1 MSGRLSLKLIV
12 ALVGTLGLV
21 FGFFGYQL
29 VELHRRDLEQ
39 VTFEA
44 ADRISDSIKHSI
56 LYSMQLNHR
65 EHIYHT
71 IQTMGREPGIN
82 KIRIFNEVGR
92 ISFSSDVGEIGR
104 YVDTQAEACFACHA
118 QEEPLTRLDRPDR
131 MRIYFDQGHRTL
143 GLINA
148 IENEPGCY
156 NAVCHAHT
164 ADQRILGVLDVTMS
178 LDQVDQT
185 IYLGR
190 NLMVAQL
197 LSAMAAISVV
207 LGGLAWFV
215 VHRPV
220 RQLMIGTER
229 VAAGDLDY
237 RIPVSSRDEMGAL
250 GGSFNRMTEQLGQAR
265 GELTDWAATL
275 ETRVEEKTS
284 ALREAHRQMLQVE
297 RMASMGKLA
306 AIVAHEINNPLA
318 GILTSVR
325 LVLKRLRGRELEKEL
340 GEDMV
345 EHLEMVA
352 QETSRCGDIVKNLLQ
367 FSRPRGGERRP
378 EDINRLIRDSVRLV
392 QHKLNLMNVETQL
405 ELDEGLPEV
414 VCDGPGIRQVLVAVL
429 INACEAIGPSDGLI
443 VVGSRRLEEEEKVAI
458 WVEDNGCGMDER
470 TQRRMFEPFFTT
482 KEEVRGVGLGMSVVS
497 GIVSGHDGE
506 VRVHSKL
513 GEGTRI
519 AVALP
524 LVGRI
529 VEAGADFDGEAEDG
543 GRAEPS
549 DGARAERPAE
559 GVRWQ

>member
-1 MSGRLSLKLIV
+1 MAGRLSLKLIV

-71 IQTMGREPGIN
+71 IQTVGREPGIN
-82 KIRIFNEVGR
+82 KIRIFNEVGQ

-104 YVDTQAEACFACHA
+104 HVDTQAEACFACHA

-131 MRIYFDQGHRTL
+131 MRIYFDQGQRTL

-156 NAVCHAHT
+156 NAGCHAHT

-207 LGGLAWFV
+207 LGGLAWFL

-237 RIPVSSRDEMGAL
+237 RIPVSSQDEMGAL
-250 GGSFNRMTEQLGQAR
+250 GGSFNRMTEQLRQAR
-265 GELTDWAATL
+265 RELTDWAATL

-352 QETSRCGDIVKNLLQ
+352 EETSRCGDIVKNLLQ

-392 QHKLNLMNVETQL
+392 QHKINLMNVETQL
-405 ELDEGLPEV
+405 DLDEGLSEV

-443 VVGSRRLEEEEKVAI
+443 VVGSRRLEEEEKVEI

-497 GIVSGHDGE
+497 GIVSAHDGE

-519 AVALP
+519 AVVLP

-529 VEAGADFDGEAEDG
+529 VEAGADFDGEAEDRE
-543 GRAEPS
+543 RAEPS

>member
-1 MSGRLSLKLIV
+1 MTGRLSLKLIA

-56 LYSMQLNHR
+56 LYSMQLKDR

-71 IQTMGREPGIN
+71 IKSVSREPGIN

-92 ISFSSDVGEIGR
+92 ISYSTDVSEIGR

-131 MRIYFDQGHRTL
+131 MRIYSDNGRRIL

-156 NAVCHAHT
+156 NDCHAHA
-164 ADQRILGVLDVTMS
+164 ADQRVLGVLDVTMS
-178 LDQVDQT
+178 LDHVDQT
-185 IYLGR
+185 IHVGR
-190 NLMVAQL
+190 NLMVMQL
-197 LSAMAAISVV
+197 GLAMVVISIV
-207 LGGLAWFV
+207 LGGLVWIL

-220 RQLMIGTER
+220 RQLTIGTER

-237 RIPVSSRDEMGAL
+237 RIPVKSRDEMGAL
-250 GGSFNRMTEQLGQAR
+250 GGSFNRMTGQLREAHR
-265 GELTDWAATL
+265 ELTDWAATL

-284 ALREAHRQMLQVE
+284 ALKEAHRQMLQVE

-318 GILTSVR
+318 GILTSAR
-325 LVLKRLRGRELEKEL
+325 LVLKRLRRTGLDREV
-340 GEDMV
+340 GADMI
-345 EHLEMVA
+345 EHLQMVA
-352 QETSRCGDIVKNLLQ
+352 DEAVRCGEIVKNLLQ

-392 QHKLNLMNVETQL
+392 QHKITLMSVETRL
-405 ELDEGLPEV
+405 ELDDDLPEV
-414 VCDGPGIRQVLVAVL
+414 VCDGQGIRQVLVAVL
-429 INACEAIGPSDGLI
+429 INACEAVGSSGGLI
-443 VVGSRRLEEEEKVAI
+443 VVGSRRPEGEGRIEI
-458 WVEDNGCGMDER
+458 WVEDSGCGMDER

-497 GIVSGHDGE
+497 GIVSSHGGE
-506 VRVHSKL
+506 VRVRSKL

-519 AVALP
+519 AIVLP
-524 LVGRI
+524 L
-529 VEAGADFDGEAEDG
+529 E
-543 GRAEPS
+543 GRAA
-549 DGARAERPAE
+549 DERPDPHHDEEAVRVR
-559 GVRWQ
+559 GVKGVES